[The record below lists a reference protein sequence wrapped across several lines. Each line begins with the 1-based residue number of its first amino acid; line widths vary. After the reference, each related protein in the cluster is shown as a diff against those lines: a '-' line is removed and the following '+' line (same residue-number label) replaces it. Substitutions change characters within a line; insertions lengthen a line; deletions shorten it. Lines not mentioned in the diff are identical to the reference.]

1 MQFLRCGIHGFH
13 EVLGI
18 DADELRFY
26 WASAS
31 SVESAV
37 QVAYRI
43 VLATDS
49 KLLEVAEP
57 DVLTLAWDSGR
68 VEGNEQRNVLC
79 KPSNGFKST
88 CSYFWQVRV

>member
-1 MQFLRCGIHGFH
+1 MPTS
-13 EVLGI
+13 
-18 DADELRFY
+18 Y
-26 WASAS
+26 ASTGRWQ
-31 SVESAV
+31 AV
-37 QVAYRI
+37 SR

-57 DVLTLAWDSGR
+57 DVSTLAWDSGR